1 MKDTNCFGRTY
12 TVLYCNSLLT
22 NTKYLRRH
30 FFIIIDVTKNNFD
43 LLKQNS
49 LFNNGL
55 NYNGLIGAFQS
66 ADRRYLEYVDGSIMN
81 DGSFSDVGSH
91 FFGDVY
97 GTGPTKNVFT
107 NVNLSF

>member
-1 MKDTNCFGRTY
+1 
-12 TVLYCNSLLT
+12 
-22 NTKYLRRH
+22 
-30 FFIIIDVTKNNFD
+30 
-43 LLKQNS
+43 

-97 GTGPTKNVFT
+97 GTGPIKNVFT
-107 NVNLSF
+107 NVNLHFWNRFNKKVFTNLNSHFNNNKTKLKFNICL